1 MRMKAIRCLLVSL
14 FLLVA
19 TGASAEVPVTAG
31 VSHALAQTRVNQV
44 SDVSYHLSF
53 DLPSSPQT
61 PVTGTVE
68 IHFMWKG
75 QQGKKAKA
83 EPLQLDFQGSI
94 EKPIV
99 VNGKQ
104 LQTEVRDEHIV
115 IPHRLLSPKRQNKIT
130 IRFVSDDKALNRN
143 ADYMYTLFVPDHAR
157 SAFPCFD
164 QPDIKA
170 RYELTL
176 TLPQEWTAIGN
187 APMTKE
193 EKVPALPTG
202 QAQNG
207 RKTCRFALSDPLPT
221 YLFSFT
227 AGRFQQQTTQ
237 RDGREITI
245 LHRETDA
252 AKVAQLPVVFDQA
265 ALALRWMEDYTG
277 IRQPFQKHAFVI
289 LPGYQFGGMEHPGCI
304 QLRDQSIFLGKNP
317 TPDEEMDRL
326 HLIAH
331 ETAHLW
337 FGDLVTMR
345 WFDDVWTKEVF
356 ANFMADKIAHEQFPD
371 INHDIN
377 FLKTHYLPALATDRT
392 EGTHAIQQ
400 TLDNLNNAG
409 LLYGN
414 IIYHKA
420 PVMMRKLEERMGEG
434 PFREGL
440 RQYLRQYSF
449 ANATWDDLIG
459 ILDRQQ
465 PQAGI
470 LAFDRQWVKQ
480 AGAPDVK
487 VTVADGSFDPMV
499 YGRYRLSDNDLEELL
514 VHWYTLPE
522 TRRFAAMMYLYESW
536 LRHQVSHR
544 RVFDALFEGLNRQ
557 DNPLVRSSC
566 LNYLLAIVRQSEG
579 EERAD
584 FEQRLFAMGSQTT
597 DPVVRRLL
605 LQDLTRIAIAP
616 AVADSVYR
624 LWKSGSDATFN
635 ERDYMQMAY
644 HQALLHPDRWEEIIQ
659 QQRGRLTNADMLR
672 EFDFVSRG
680 CHPDA
685 GVQQQLFLSLLQKE
699 NRTVEPYATALLSL
713 LNDPLRE
720 PLSNRYVTPGLEVL
734 EEIQQTGDIFFPLA
748 WCNALLGGHRSP
760 AAAELVQAFLD
771 ARPHYPAALRGKLLQ
786 AAFMLCNTAGR
797 HTR

>member
-1 MRMKAIRCLLVSL
+1 
-14 FLLVA
+14 
-19 TGASAEVPVTAG
+19 
-31 VSHALAQTRVNQV
+31 
-44 SDVSYHLSF
+44 
-53 DLPSSPQT
+53 
-61 PVTGTVE
+61 
-68 IHFMWKG
+68 
-75 QQGKKAKA
+75 
-83 EPLQLDFQGSI
+83 
-94 EKPIV
+94 
-99 VNGKQ
+99 
-104 LQTEVRDEHIV
+104 
-115 IPHRLLSPKRQNKIT
+115 
-130 IRFVSDDKALNRN
+130 
-143 ADYMYTLFVPDHAR
+143 
-157 SAFPCFD
+157 
-164 QPDIKA
+164 
-170 RYELTL
+170 
-176 TLPQEWTAIGN
+176 
-187 APMTKE
+187 
-193 EKVPALPTG
+193 
-202 QAQNG
+202 
-207 RKTCRFALSDPLPT
+207 
-221 YLFSFT
+221 
-227 AGRFQQQTTQ
+227 
-237 RDGREITI
+237 
-245 LHRETDA
+245 
-252 AKVAQLPVVFDQA
+252 
-265 ALALRWMEDYTG
+265 
-277 IRQPFQKHAFVI
+277 
-289 LPGYQFGGMEHPGCI
+289 
-304 QLRDQSIFLGKNP
+304 
-317 TPDEEMDRL
+317 
-326 HLIAH
+326 
-331 ETAHLW
+331 
-337 FGDLVTMR
+337 
-345 WFDDVWTKEVF
+345 
-356 ANFMADKIAHEQFPD
+356 
-371 INHDIN
+371 
-377 FLKTHYLPALATDRT
+377 
-392 EGTHAIQQ
+392 
-400 TLDNLNNAG
+400 
-409 LLYGN
+409 
-414 IIYHKA
+414 
-420 PVMMRKLEERMGEG
+420 MGEA

-449 ANATWDDLIG
+449 ANATWDDLIR

-480 AGAPDVK
+480 AGASDMT
-487 VTVADGSFDPMV
+487 VTVADGAFDPMV
-499 YGRYRLSDNDLEELL
+499 YGRYRLSDNDLEDLL
-514 VHWYTLPE
+514 AHWYTLPE

-536 LRHQVSHR
+536 IRHQVNHC

-584 FEQRLFAMGSQTT
+584 FEQRLFTMGSQTT

-720 PLSNRYVTPGLEVL
+720 PLSNRYVTPGLDVL

-786 AAFMLCNTAGR
+786 AAFMLRNTAGR